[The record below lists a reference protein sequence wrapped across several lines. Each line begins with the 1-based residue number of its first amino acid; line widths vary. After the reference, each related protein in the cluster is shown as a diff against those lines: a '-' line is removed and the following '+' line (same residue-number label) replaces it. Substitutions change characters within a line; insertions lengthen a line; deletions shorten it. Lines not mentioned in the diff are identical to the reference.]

1 MENNSL
7 AAEDGSL
14 AAQKADS
21 LAAREADSLAAEEAD
36 SLAAEK
42 ADSLAA
48 EEAEGLAAHRL
59 ALKRESLV
67 QLEYSLAAGLCLIH
81 LIQIG

>member
-1 MENNSL
+1 MEDNSL

-21 LAAREADSLAAEEAD
+21 LAAQEAD

-42 ADSLAA
+42 A
-48 EEAEGLAAHRL
+48 HRL
-59 ALKRESLV
+59 AVKRESLV

-81 LIQIG
+81 LIQRG

>member
-1 MENNSL
+1 MEDNSL
-7 AAEDGSL
+7 AAGDGSL

-21 LAAREADSLAAEEAD
+21 LAAQEAD

-48 EEAEGLAAHRL
+48 EEAEGLAADKAHRL
-59 ALKRESLV
+59 AVKRESLV
-67 QLEYSLAAGLCLIH
+67 QLEYSLAAGLRLLH
-81 LIQIG
+81 LIQRG

>member
-1 MENNSL
+1 M
-7 AAEDGSL
+7 

-21 LAAREADSLAAEEAD
+21 LAAQEAD

-42 ADSLAA
+42 A
-48 EEAEGLAAHRL
+48 HRL
-59 ALKRESLV
+59 AVKRESLV

-81 LIQIG
+81 LIQRG

>member
-1 MENNSL
+1 MEDNSL

-21 LAAREADSLAAEEAD
+21 LAA
-36 SLAAEK
+36 EK

-48 EEAEGLAAHRL
+48 ERADSLAADEGLAAE
-59 ALKRESLV
+59 RESLV
-67 QLEYSLAAGLCLIH
+67 QLEYSLAAGL
-81 LIQIG
+81 

>member
-21 LAAREADSLAAEEAD
+21 LAA
-36 SLAAEK
+36 EK

-48 EEAEGLAAHRL
+48 ERW
-59 ALKRESLV
+59 SLV
-67 QLEYSLAAGLCLIH
+67 QLEYILAAGLCLIEH
-81 LIQIG
+81 LIQRG